1 MRKRLLW
8 IIPAGIIVLLA
19 AVFLCYTGRYYHADA
34 KAAQALVSD
43 PEVRVTET
51 DYGWFFDGPS
61 EDTGLVFYP
70 GGKVDETAYAPLLHL
85 LAAEEMDACLVK
97 MPFHLAVFGKDK
109 AQEVMDQYDYS
120 RWYVGGHSL
129 GGAMAAG
136 FAAEHGEASEDV
148 LREEAPE
155 GVLHGGTLEGVILLA
170 AYPTDPLDPDMSEI
184 LIYGSG
190 DEVLNMQ
197 RLEESRQYAPEHLTE
212 HIIKGGNHAQFGAYG
227 EQKGD
232 GKASLCMEEQ
242 IEETVQV
249 IAGAVR

>member
-1 MRKRLLW
+1 MKKKLKLL
-8 IIPAGIIVLLA
+8 AGIAVILILFLLA
-19 AVFLCYTGRYYHADA
+19 GFAFYVRDYYHADPSVERYMGS
-34 KAAQALVSD
+34 LDNVYTEEI
-43 PEVRVTET
+43 PE
-51 DYGWFFDGPS
+51 GLFLDGPG
-61 EDTGLVFYP
+61 EDRALVFYP

-97 MPFHLAVFGKDK
+97 MPFHLAVFGRDK

-136 FAAEHGEASEDV
+136 FAAEHGGDSEDV
-148 LREEAPE
+148 LREGA
-155 GVLHGGTLEGVILLA
+155 LEGVILLA

-184 LIYGSG
+184 LIYGSE

-197 RLEESRQYAPEHLTE
+197 SLEESRQYAPEHVTE
-212 HIIKGGNHAQFGAYG
+212 HIIKGGNHAQFGSYG

>member
-1 MRKRLLW
+1 MEKVFEYLKRSITIAWKTVFFNFRQYLPFF
-8 IIPAGIIVLLA
+8 IAIIIVQIL
-19 AVFLCYTGRYYHADA
+19 YGMMT
-34 KAAQALVSD
+34 VSND
-43 PEVRVTET
+43 NNNHVE
-51 DYGWFFDGPS
+51 YQ
-61 EDTGLVFYP
+61 
-70 GGKVDETAYAPLLHL
+70 H
-85 LAAEEMDACLVK
+85 
-97 MPFHLAVFGKDK
+97 
-109 AQEVMDQYDYS
+109 VMDQYDYS

-184 LIYGSG
+184 LIYGSE

-197 RLEESRQYAPEHLTE
+197 SLEESRQYAPEHLTE
-212 HIIKGGNHAQFGAYG
+212 HIIKGGNHAQFGSYG

>member
-51 DYGWFFDGPS
+51 DHGWFFDGPS

-97 MPFHLAVFGKDK
+97 MPFHLAVFGRDK

-136 FAAEHGEASEDV
+136 FAAEHGGDSEDV
-148 LREEAPE
+148 LREGA
-155 GVLHGGTLEGVILLA
+155 LEGVILLA

-184 LIYGSG
+184 LIYGSE

-197 RLEESRQYAPEHLTE
+197 SLEESRQYAPEHVTE
-212 HIIKGGNHAQFGAYG
+212 HIIKGGNHAQFGSYG

-232 GKASLCMEEQ
+232 GKARLCMEEQ

>member
-51 DYGWFFDGPS
+51 DHGWFFDGPS

-97 MPFHLAVFGKDK
+97 MPFHLAVFGRDK

-136 FAAEHGEASEDV
+136 FAAEHGE
-148 LREEAPE
+148 
-155 GVLHGGTLEGVILLA
+155 TLEGVILLA

-184 LIYGSG
+184 LIYGSE

-197 RLEESRQYAPEHLTE
+197 SLEESRQYAPEHVTE
-212 HIIKGGNHAQFGAYG
+212 HIIKGGNHAQFGSYG